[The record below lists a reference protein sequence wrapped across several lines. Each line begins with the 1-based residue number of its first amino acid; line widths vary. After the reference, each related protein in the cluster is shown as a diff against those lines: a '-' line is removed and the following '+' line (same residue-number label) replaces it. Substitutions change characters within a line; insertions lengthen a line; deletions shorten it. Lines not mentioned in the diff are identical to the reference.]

1 MAPPRMSIAAAGN
14 PSLHTRVSSFGA
26 TGEPPPS
33 ALRSA
38 RKSFAPGTAGFSGI
52 QTSSQPTSSQLVP
65 PSSVRR
71 SSSYNRLPGSQI
83 AAGNGFFSSNII
95 STGVI
100 KDPRPLR
107 DRQWLSRIAGEI
119 LEYLAANNFEAETKY
134 QVSPNFLKSP
144 TQKDFTMV
152 FEYLYH
158 RLDPNYHFAKP
169 MDQEVLPILKTL
181 RYPYATAITKSSLAA
196 VGGANTWPTFLAM
209 LHWLLDLVKTMEQI
223 DAGDFEAIV
232 EEDSGLDVGTDRI
245 VFDFSAKSYQA
256 WLQGTDDHQEYINE
270 MVTAFDERVARFSAD
285 IEELTH
291 RNTELHDKLGRF
303 NHTNADGKTPLQV
316 LEEEKVILEKDKE
329 KFIAY
334 IQTIEGRIANT
345 TAANV
350 RLREKVAEL
359 DAELKQLEEE
369 RQSLQ
374 RAVDKQGLSPA
385 DIDRMASEREKLD
398 KGLAQTTARIEELKV
413 KAAEKEQEAAS
424 KLEYL
429 ERAVNRYNTL
439 AYQIGI
445 IPSTA
450 TNAGGK
456 HYEFVLFP
464 NKVGGA
470 SGDSRGGVDLMQ
482 IDDEGVGG
490 PDDNRLLFDAVTGY
504 QPVQLVNCDLRH
516 DIKPALNKLRQDISE
531 RIHQLQDE
539 GFRGNELIDR
549 VNEALADLKE
559 EVETLQ
565 ARVQVAQA
573 EFEGIKEVGSQ
584 LWGYPVLANLFRR
597 Q

>member
-1 MAPPRMSIAAAGN
+1 M
-14 PSLHTRVSSFGA
+14 
-26 TGEPPPS
+26 
-33 ALRSA
+33 
-38 RKSFAPGTAGFSGI
+38 
-52 QTSSQPTSSQLVP
+52 
-65 PSSVRR
+65 
-71 SSSYNRLPGSQI
+71 
-83 AAGNGFFSSNII
+83 
-95 STGVI
+95 
-100 KDPRPLR
+100 
-107 DRQWLSRIAGEI
+107 
-119 LEYLAANNFEAETKY
+119 NNFEAETKY

-158 RLDPNYHFAKP
+158 RLDPNYHFTKP

-181 RYPYATAITKSSLAA
+181 RYPYATTITKSSLAA
-196 VGGANTWPTFLAM
+196 VGGANVWPTFLAM

-256 WLQGTDDHQEYINE
+256 WLQGADDHQEYIHE
-270 MVTAFDERVARFSAD
+270 MVAAFDERVARFSAD

-291 RNTELHDKLGRF
+291 RNTELHDKLSRF

-350 RLREKVAEL
+350 RLREKLAEL
-359 DAELKQLEEE
+359 DAELKQLEE
-369 RQSLQ
+369 QKQNLQ

-429 ERAVNRYNTL
+429 ERAVTRYNSL

-445 IPSTA
+445 IPSAA

-456 HYEFVLFP
+456 DYEFVLFP
-464 NKVGGA
+464 HKAGGA
-470 SGDSRGGVDLMQ
+470 SGESRGGGDLMQ

-490 PDDNRLLFDAVTGY
+490 PDDNRLLYDAVTGY
-504 QPVQLVNCDLRH
+504 QPVQLANRDLRH

-539 GFRGNELIDR
+539 GFKGNELIDR

-565 ARVQVAQA
+565 ARVQVAQT

-584 LWGYPVLANLFRR
+584 LRGYPVLANLAN
-597 Q
+597 